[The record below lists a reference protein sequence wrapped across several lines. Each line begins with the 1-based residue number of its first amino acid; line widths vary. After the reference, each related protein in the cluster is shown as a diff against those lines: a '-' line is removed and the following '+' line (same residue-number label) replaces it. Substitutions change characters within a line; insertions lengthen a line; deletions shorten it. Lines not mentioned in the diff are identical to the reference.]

1 MNLRAS
7 TKRTGSLFVSVL
19 FFVFAFASYSLF
31 VQPELAIIA
40 ELRGT
45 LQSKM
50 ELLEQQRT
58 VNEQVKNLLSRFKSV
73 SNLESIVSMAIPV
86 NEDFGALL
94 HQLNTLAGSSG
105 LTVAG
110 IDFRSLSLPRSRRR
124 TESQSAAIPETPTRG
139 RVAMEVS
146 LQGSYA
152 ALKSFLKLIE
162 TNVRILDVKNLSLAA
177 VDQANI
183 RDLFTYRV
191 LIEGYFQVENNNSQQ
206 SL

>member
-7 TKRTGSLFVSVL
+7 TKRTGSLMMSVL
-19 FFVFAFASYSLF
+19 FFVLAFASYSLF
-31 VQPELAIIA
+31 VRPELDKIS
-40 ELRGT
+40 ELRGV

-94 HQLNTLAGSSG
+94 HQLDILAGSSG
-105 LTVAG
+105 LTVAS
-110 IDFRSLSLPRSRRR
+110 IDFRSFNLPTSRLR
-124 TESQSAAIPETPTRG
+124 TGDQADTIGVISERG

-146 LQGSYA
+146 LQGSYS
-152 ALKSFLKLIE
+152 ALKAFLKLIE
-162 TNVRILDVKNLSLAA
+162 TNVRILDVKTLSLAA
-177 VDQANI
+177 VDQTNAS
-183 RDLFTYRV
+183 DLFTYKILV
-191 LIEGYFQVENNNSQQ
+191 EGYFQADRNNSK
-206 SL
+206 L